1 MMRLFA
7 SKNPMIIVNET
18 QVKKMVQKAGPKKR
32 DPWTHF
38 QNACRG
44 ASSSF
49 EACRLFC
56 RVLSVKHWQSSP
68 GIRPFVLMNPAMN
81 GDDLKKRGS
90 CIIPDLSRIQGPLP
104 GISFEAVK

>member
-1 MMRLFA
+1 
-7 SKNPMIIVNET
+7 
-18 QVKKMVQKAGPKKR
+18 
-32 DPWTHF
+32 
-38 QNACRG
+38 
-44 ASSSF
+44 
-49 EACRLFC
+49 
-56 RVLSVKHWQSSP
+56 VLSVKHWQSSP